1 MSKSCVAMGIL
12 AGCWLTTPALAEN
25 EGAHWYLSA
34 SGSVSLLKDSHTL
47 VVGKPVPP
55 GFAKTV
61 NVIDTGPGIQF
72 AIGHRF
78 GNARLEI
85 EGGYAR
91 NNSGHYIAVV
101 PANGSIASQGGHKA
115 WRVMVNGYYDFGRS
129 PFRPYVGAGAGY
141 VDIKARNFAARP
153 PFPNE
158 APRLIINDDKGELA
172 YQVMTGAA
180 YEISPGVSL
189 TAQYRWFSAGKVHF
203 RDLGNSEHIREHRG
217 HNIDLGV
224 RVGL

>member
-1 MSKSCVAMGIL
+1 MVKLAFCVAGLMTAFAVGGQ
-12 AGCWLTTPALAEN
+12 AKAQEADD
-25 EGAHWYLSA
+25 WYLTA
-34 SGSVSLLKDSHTL
+34 SGSISLLKDSHTL

-61 NVIDTGPGIQF
+61 NVMDTGLGVQL
-72 AIGHRF
+72 AIGHRL

-91 NNSGHYIAVV
+91 NTSGHYIAVV
-101 PANGSIASQGGHKA
+101 PANGKIASEGGHKA
-115 WRVMVNGYYDFGRS
+115 WRVMANGYYDVGRG

-153 PFPNE
+153 PFPSE
-158 APRLIINDDKGELA
+158 APRLIINDHKGELA
-172 YQVMTGAA
+172 YQVMAGAA

-203 RDLGNSEHIREHRG
+203 RDLAGSEHVREHRG
-217 HNIDLGV
+217 HNIDLGI
-224 RVGL
+224 RVFL